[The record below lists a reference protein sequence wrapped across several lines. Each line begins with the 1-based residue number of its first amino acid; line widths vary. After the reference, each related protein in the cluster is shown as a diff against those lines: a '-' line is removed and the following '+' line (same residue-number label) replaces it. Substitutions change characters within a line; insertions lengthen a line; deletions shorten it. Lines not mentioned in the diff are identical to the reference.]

1 MFSEVRIWN
10 YGMHMTKTLSKRK
23 TLFLYAGSLSLAGLF
38 HLVCEILVKHIDG
51 TYKLDAAVDIAVL
64 SDYKALYRV
73 GEGRLLHTSDGF
85 HLTGCDGK
93 LDYTQS
99 PLHAYELY
107 ADYYWY
113 ELGDMIC
120 IGNKARQYYCFPKEN
135 VPVAK
140 ARLAVE
146 ELYKYKRAE
155 KKRKQE

>member
-1 MFSEVRIWN
+1 MELWDAYDENLVKAENTVLVRGEPIPCGAVPFGVRNFS
-10 YGMHMTKTLSKRK
+10 
-23 TLFLYAGSLSLAGLF
+23 
-38 HLVCEILVKHIDG
+38 KHIDG

-99 PLHAYELY
+99 PLHAYGLY